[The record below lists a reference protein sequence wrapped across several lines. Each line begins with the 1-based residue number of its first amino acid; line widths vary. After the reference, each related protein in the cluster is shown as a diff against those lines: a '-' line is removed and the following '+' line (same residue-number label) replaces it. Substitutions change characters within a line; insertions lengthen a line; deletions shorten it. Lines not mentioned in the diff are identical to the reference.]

1 MSFDKKSPSN
11 ELQSFEGPNTPESV
25 SMHTQYMQNTGD
37 FTSKDQPRR
46 INPDSHKMLWIAVGL
61 VGFVGAISFM
71 VSFAGLVAVAE
82 WAGLP
87 PAMRWAV
94 PIFIDAAILVYSIAV
109 LIHRSRGEKT
119 WASWTSLA
127 AFTLV
132 SVLANVG
139 HVLLMPERSTNE
151 FQTLIGALVAG
162 MAPIG
167 VFAATEE
174 LGRMAI
180 ARPSRR
186 QAPDNE
192 PVQFGEDRPNTTPPT
207 TRPDTGTTTRDRET
221 TPVVA
226 ASEPVAESVNAQAST
241 NPATA
246 REVQEFTQLPF
257 NVDTEN
263 LVWGHTHTPNITG
276 ASAPQNHATPR
287 VAQNT
292 TAPVRDAIPVTM
304 DTMTEDRPRPMNS
317 IRYID
322 PADGEDQILN
332 DLLTRYGKGL
342 TAKHIAESLGKS
354 IRTGQRKFAK
364 MQQQHPETLSAA
376 DQKES

>member
-1 MSFDKKSPSN
+1 MNFDKKSPSN
-11 ELQSFEGPNTPESV
+11 ELQSFEGPNTPKSV
-25 SMHTQYMQNTGD
+25 SMHSQYIPNTGD

-119 WASWTSLA
+119 WASWTSLG

-186 QAPDNE
+186 QAAHNAE
-192 PVQFGEDRPNTTPPT
+192 PVQVGDDRPNPSPPT
-207 TRPDTGTTTRDRET
+207 TRPDTIDRET
-221 TPVVA
+221 TPVVSA
-226 ASEPVAESVNAQAST
+226 LETVAEPANAQAST
-241 NPATA
+241 SAAKA
-246 REVQEFTQLPF
+246 RV
-257 NVDTEN
+257 V
-263 LVWGHTHTPNITG
+263 HS
-276 ASAPQNHATPR
+276 ASQSHATPH
-287 VAQNT
+287 VAQT
-292 TAPVRDAIPVTM
+292 VTEVVRDTIPATT
-304 DTMTEDRPRPMNS
+304 DTMTEDRPRPTTS

-322 PADGEDQILN
+322 SADEEAQILN

-342 TAKHIAESLGKS
+342 TAKHIAEALGKTV
-354 IRTGQRKFAK
+354 RTGQRKFAK
-364 MQQQHPETLSAA
+364 MQQQHPEILSA
-376 DQKES
+376 DQKEA

>member
-1 MSFDKKSPSN
+1 MIFDKKSPSN
-11 ELQSFEGPNTPESV
+11 ELQSFEGPNTPKSV
-25 SMHTQYMQNTGD
+25 SMHSQYIPNTGD

-119 WASWTSLA
+119 WASWTSLG

-180 ARPSRR
+180 ARPQQR
-186 QAPDNE
+186 QARDTS
-192 PVQFGEDRPNTTPPT
+192 PVQVGECTPNPTPPT
-207 TRPDTGTTTRDRET
+207 TQPDNGTT
-221 TPVVA
+221 PIVA
-226 ASEPVAESVNAQAST
+226 ALEPVAENNESQA
-241 NPATA
+241 NPDLETATA
-246 REVQEFTQLPF
+246 NVAEVP
-257 NVDTEN
+257 
-263 LVWGHTHTPNITG
+263 
-276 ASAPQNHATPR
+276 
-287 VAQNT
+287 
-292 TAPVRDAIPVTM
+292 
-304 DTMTEDRPRPMNS
+304 DRAAEEERIIHN
-317 IRYID
+317 
-322 PADGEDQILN
+322 
-332 DLLTRYGKGL
+332 LLTKHGKDL
-342 TAKHIAESLGKS
+342 TAHHIADALGKVL
-354 IRTGQRKFAK
+354 RTGQRKLAK
-364 MQQQHPETLSAA
+364 LQKQNPEIFTTTG
-376 DQKES
+376 QKAV